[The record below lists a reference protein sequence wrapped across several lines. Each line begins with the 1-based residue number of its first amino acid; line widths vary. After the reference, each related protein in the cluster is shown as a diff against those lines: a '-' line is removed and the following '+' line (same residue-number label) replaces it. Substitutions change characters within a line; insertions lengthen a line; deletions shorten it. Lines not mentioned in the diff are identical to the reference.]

1 MEKINLTTVNQSLTL
16 PDFTELFT
24 NDLRDIVL
32 NIKEQKGSD
41 FHLANELGYTMVYY
55 AVELCLEFQNK
66 GAGTIPA
73 NIKDG
78 IIKQVISASE
88 NFCKTDNDFKLTI
101 EEKFNAVLSSPY
113 IVEEAI
119 EFLSNARK
127 K

>member
-1 MEKINLTTVNQSLTL
+1 MREINLTDANYSLTL

-24 NDLRDIVL
+24 NDLRYIVL

-55 AVELCLEFQNK
+55 AVEMCLEFQNK

-78 IIKQVISASE
+78 VIKQVIIASE
-88 NFCKTDNDFKLTI
+88 NFCKTDNDFKHTI
-101 EEKFNAVLSSPY
+101 EEKFNTVLSSPY

-119 EFLSNARK
+119 EYLNNARRK
-127 K
+127 